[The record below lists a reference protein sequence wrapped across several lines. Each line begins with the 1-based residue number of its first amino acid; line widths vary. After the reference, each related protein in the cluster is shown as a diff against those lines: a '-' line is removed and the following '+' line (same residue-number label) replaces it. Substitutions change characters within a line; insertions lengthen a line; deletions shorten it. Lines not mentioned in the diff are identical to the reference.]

1 MHRELNKIDRDGREG
16 GREREGGEK
25 GAQQGR
31 VFVLTPTAVRY
42 YPQLWCTIQ
51 VPEKTGRFPAH

>member
-1 MHRELNKIDRDGREG
+1 MHSTYWEPLRVLHRELNKIDRDGREG
-16 GREREGGEK
+16 GREGGRERERGEK

-42 YPQLWCTIQ
+42 HPQL
-51 VPEKTGRFPAH
+51 